1 MKKILCV
8 ILCLC
13 MVFAITA
20 CTGEKEEVD
29 LYQGKK
35 IQGMSVDG
43 YTSTI
48 KSLVK
53 SIYAPQSEEEF
64 RSMMPHLNKYVNSTV
79 YTKFTSVAP
88 DFENETFESTIDWRY
103 SVFADGKYQPDGNDR
118 LYFEFDVVRN
128 YKHYPIRLEFI
139 VGGNELIV
147 DYSVY

>member
-8 ILCLC
+8 IMCLC
-13 MVFAITA
+13 MVFTITA
-20 CTGEKEEVD
+20 CTGEKEDAD

-64 RSMMPHLNKYVNSTV
+64 RSMMPHLNKYANSTV

-88 DFENETFESTIDWRY
+88 DFENETFDSTIDWRY

-118 LYFEFDVVRN
+118 LYFEFDVIRN

-139 VGGNELIV
+139 VGSNELIV

>member
-1 MKKILCV
+1 
-8 ILCLC
+8 
-13 MVFAITA
+13 
-20 CTGEKEEVD
+20 
-29 LYQGKK
+29 
-35 IQGMSVDG
+35 MSVEG

-64 RSMMPHLNKYVNSTV
+64 RSMMPHLNKYANSTV

-88 DFENETFESTIDWRY
+88 DFENETFDSTIDWRY

-118 LYFEFDVVRN
+118 LYFEFDVIRN

-139 VGGNELIV
+139 VGSNELIV

>member
-8 ILCLC
+8 IMCLC
-13 MVFAITA
+13 MVFTITA
-20 CTGEKEEVD
+20 CTGEKEDAD

-35 IQGMSVDG
+35 IQGMSVEG

-64 RSMMPHLNKYVNSTV
+64 RSMMPHLNKYANSTV

-88 DFENETFESTIDWRY
+88 DFENETFDSTIDWRY

-118 LYFEFDVVRN
+118 LYFEFDVIRN

-139 VGGNELIV
+139 VGSNELIV